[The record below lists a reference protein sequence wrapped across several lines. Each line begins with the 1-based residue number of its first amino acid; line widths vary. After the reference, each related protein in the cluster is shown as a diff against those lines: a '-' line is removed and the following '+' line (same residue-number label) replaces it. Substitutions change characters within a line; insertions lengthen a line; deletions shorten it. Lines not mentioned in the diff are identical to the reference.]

1 MPSLPVLDGPTLAPS
16 SGGKPKQLVIL
27 LHGYGSNG
35 NDLIALAPYWHQALP
50 DALFLAPNGPERV
63 PGLAA
68 GYQWWDL
75 ERRDR
80 ASRAAGVA
88 RAAPVL
94 DAYIDQQLE
103 RYGLTEDKLVL
114 VGFSQGT
121 MMALHVGPRR
131 KRAVAGI
138 VGYSGMLAETESLSR
153 DPHTRPPVLL
163 THGSADDVISIA
175 SFHEARS
182 ELERLGFDV
191 ATHVSDGLGHSV
203 DLAGLDLG
211 RDFVRRVLVEGG
223 GAAATA

>member
-1 MPSLPVLDGPTLAPS
+1 MTPLPALDGPSLAPA
-16 SGGKPKQLVIL
+16 SGGEARQLVIL

-35 NDLIALAPYWHQALP
+35 NDLISLAPYWHQAVP
-50 DALFLAPNGPERV
+50 DALFLAPNGPEQV
-63 PGLAA
+63 PGFPG

-75 ERRDR
+75 STRDR

-103 RYGLTEDKLVL
+103 RYGLTEEQLVL

-131 KRAVAGI
+131 ARRIAGI
-138 VGYSGMLAETESLSR
+138 VGYSGMLAEVESLSR
-153 DPHTRPPVLL
+153 DPHTKPPVLL
-163 THGSADDVISIA
+163 LHGSADEVISI
-175 SFHEARS
+175 SSYQEAKT

-191 ATHVSDGLGHSV
+191 GSHVSAGLGHSV
-203 DLAGLDLG
+203 DMAGLELG
-211 RDFVRRVLVEGG
+211 RDFVRRVLVDRTEAPPTG
-223 GAAATA
+223 

>member
-1 MPSLPVLDGPTLAPS
+1 MTPPPVLHGPSLRPA
-16 SGGKPKQLVIL
+16 SGGDPKQLVIL

-50 DALFLAPNGPERV
+50 DALVLAPNGPEQV

-75 ERRDR
+75 SRRDR

-94 DAYIDQQLE
+94 DAYINQQLE
-103 RYGLTEDKLVL
+103 RYGLTEEQLVL

-131 KRAVAGI
+131 ERQIAGI
-138 VGYSGMLAETESLSR
+138 VGYSGMLADLDSLSR
-153 DPHTRPPVLL
+153 DPHTKPPVLL
-163 THGSADDVISIA
+163 IHGSADATISIT
-175 SFHEARS
+175 SFHEAKT

-191 ATHVSDGLGHSV
+191 GTHVSGGLGHSV
-203 DLAGLDLG
+203 DMAGLELG
-211 RDFVRRVLVEGG
+211 RDFVRRALVDQ
-223 GAAATA
+223 ANS

>member
-1 MPSLPVLDGPTLAPS
+1 MTSTTLLDGPSLAPA
-16 SGGKPKQLVIL
+16 SGGEPKQLVIL

-35 NDLIALAPYWHQALP
+35 NDLISLAPYWHQAVP

-63 PGLAA
+63 PGMAA

-75 ERRDR
+75 STRDR

-94 DAYIDQQLE
+94 DAYIEQQLE
-103 RYGLTEDKLVL
+103 RYGLTEEDLVL

-131 KRAVAGI
+131 ERRIAGI
-138 VGYSGMLAETESLSR
+138 VGYSGMLADVESLFR
-153 DPHTRPPVLL
+153 DPHTKPPILL
-163 THGSADDVISIA
+163 IHGSADTTISI
-175 SFHEARS
+175 SSYHEAKS

-191 ATHVSDGLGHSV
+191 ASHVSAGLGHSV
-203 DLAGLDLG
+203 DMAGLELG
-211 RDFVRRVLVEGG
+211 RDFVRRVLVEQPQVSPTG
-223 GAAATA
+223 